1 MKKTY
6 KIGVAV
12 SLALVV
18 LAGVILLI
26 LHLWPAERPPKQY
39 EKVDFPL
46 LVVRGKQVVEVNL
59 GSYSQQAGTVAYQGP
74 VFNADNENWKEAHTY
89 SGALIQDL
97 LSAVGGMDKGDLL
110 AVVATDDYCKEIPYE
125 VLYGS
130 TQMGEAILALAK
142 DGESDLK
149 EAPMLVFLPEDER
162 FSNADMLASFG
173 EDLSHYYAGR
183 PSTTGLLVKNVAYL
197 IVNYDG
203 GALPTRTMIGEETVL
218 TPGGVLTV
226 VAGERASTYTIA
238 ELEALDIV
246 TAPGTFTN
254 TLGVDYKA
262 TYTGV
267 PITTLI
273 GNVPSDTTVLVTAA
287 DGYSMNYKAE
297 MFLDCTQGNWILA
310 FKENGS
316 YMPHDP
322 GPLRIVLVGED
333 NPHFEGAIS
342 AKMVERI
349 DILGTYEDYSLGLHG
364 AITRTLNRG
373 ELEAGVGCPCHTS
386 TVTVTSKGETHA
398 YTGLPLWRLV
408 AYIDDDRAPGE
419 EEGIHYDDEDFNDVL
434 AASGYTITLVAEDG
448 YSQVVSSQL
457 IAHDDRFI
465 IAFKRDGAFLDP
477 EKSGY
482 MRFVYD
488 DSVLLPRGTSLRSVK
503 FLSFIDLDLP

>member
-1 MKKTY
+1 MRN
-6 KIGVAV
+6 KIGWVVLLGLMVGLSA
-12 SLALVV
+12 LALADTEGLTV
-18 LAGVILLI
+18 LVQKGT
-26 LHLWPAERPPKQY
+26 
-39 EKVDFPL
+39 
-46 LVVRGKQVVEVNL
+46 QVVEVDL
-59 GSYSQQAGTVAYQGP
+59 EAASLVTGTVAYQGP
-74 VFNADNENWKEAHTY
+74 VFNADNENWKEAHAY

-110 AVVATDDYCKEIPYE
+110 TVYATDSYHAEISYE

-130 TQMGEAILALAK
+130 TSAGEAILALAK

-149 EAPMLVFLPEDER
+149 EAPMLVFLPEDKR

-183 PSTTGLLVKNVAYL
+183 PSTTGLRVKNVAYL
-197 IVNYDG
+197 VVNYDG

-226 VAGERASTYTIA
+226 VTGERVLTYTIA

-254 TLGVDYKA
+254 SLGVDYKA

-273 GNVPSDTTVLVTAA
+273 GNVPSDTTILVTAL
-287 DGYSMNYKAE
+287 DGYSMNYKAG

-310 FKENGS
+310 YKENGS

-342 AKMVERI
+342 AKMVKRI
-349 DILGTYEDYSLGLHG
+349 EVLGTYEDYSLSLHG

-373 ELEAGVGCPCHTS
+373 ELEAGMGCPCHTS
-386 TVTVTSKGETHA
+386 TVNVTSKGETHT

-408 AYIDDDRAPGE
+408 AYVDDDRAPGE
-419 EEGIHYDDEDFNDVL
+419 EEGIHYDDEDFNDEL
-434 AASGYTITLVAEDG
+434 AVSGYMITLVAEDG
-448 YSQVVSSQL
+448 YSQAVSSQL
-457 IAHDDRFI
+457 IARDDRFI
-465 IAFKRDGAFLDP
+465 IAFKRDGLFLNP

-488 DSVLLPRGTSLRSVK
+488 DSVLLPAGTSLRSVK
-503 FLSFIDLDLP
+503 FLSKIDLDL